1 MRNMAI
7 SIIAMMVLAACN
19 QGGGAAAGGDSKAA
33 SGESAQTSSGGGD
46 GKEIIIGFSAPLTG
60 PQSHYGEDYKSGV
73 QMAIDEAN
81 EQGITINGGP
91 AKFKLDAQDDGADP
105 KQATQVAERFVDL
118 KVAGVIGHFN
128 SGTTIPASK
137 VYEENNIPNVSMATS
152 PVLTQQ
158 GFKTV
163 FRSMTSDS
171 QQGLVLGKYAV
182 EKLGYKTVGIIDD
195 RTAYRQGLADE
206 FEKSAKAAG
215 ATILPRQFTNDKATE
230 FQSILTA
237 FKESPPDVIFYGGA
251 DPQSAPMVVQMKR
264 LGIKSQFLSGEMT
277 KNPNFIKVAGESAE
291 GVMASLAG
299 VPLAKLP
306 KGPEFETK
314 YKAKFGKEVQIYA
327 PYGYDGTW
335 AMINAMKAANSSKP
349 ADYLPKLAATD
360 MPGITSDHFA
370 YDDKGDLKESAQT
383 LYIVKDGKW
392 EVVQ

>member
-19 QGGGAAAGGDSKAA
+19 QGGGAAAGADSKAA

-152 PVLTQQ
+152 PVLTHQA
-158 GFKTV
+158 
-163 FRSMTSDS
+163 
-171 QQGLVLGKYAV
+171 LL
-182 EKLGYKTVGIIDD
+182 
-195 RTAYRQGLADE
+195 
-206 FEKSAKAAG
+206 
-215 ATILPRQFTNDKATE
+215 
-230 FQSILTA
+230 
-237 FKESPPDVIFYGGA
+237 
-251 DPQSAPMVVQMKR
+251 
-264 LGIKSQFLSGEMT
+264 
-277 KNPNFIKVAGESAE
+277 
-291 GVMASLAG
+291 
-299 VPLAKLP
+299 
-306 KGPEFETK
+306 
-314 YKAKFGKEVQIYA
+314 
-327 PYGYDGTW
+327 
-335 AMINAMKAANSSKP
+335 
-349 ADYLPKLAATD
+349 
-360 MPGITSDHFA
+360 
-370 YDDKGDLKESAQT
+370 
-383 LYIVKDGKW
+383 
-392 EVVQ
+392 